1 MSWWDIIPTIAT
13 AIALLTLPGLALS
26 AALDVRGALAFGL
39 APVFSVAMAGVSA
52 VLLSL
57 LGIPWS
63 LASFLLTAA
72 VFLVLAVLVKRLVF
86 RGAWAQVS
94 FRVDSRTVLGAS
106 AGLVLGGVS
115 SAYNLVR
122 IFDHPGNIAQ
132 RYDNVYHLNAVR
144 WVLEQ
149 GDASTLTLGRLLNPD
164 AEFALYPA
172 AWHGLAALIAGA
184 AGQPVPVAINALNLV
199 IASVVWPIGVMLLA
213 RVVFGPRAVLIA
225 IAGLFS
231 AGFAAFPIGLLDFG
245 PLYPNL
251 LSYAIL
257 PAALALVVLILDVG
271 PRDATHR
278 GVIVLAFVAA
288 LAALVLAQPNGF
300 TALLALAVPIGA
312 FRWWRWMASATARKG
327 LRGALLPLLAAGVAV
342 GVFIAIWQALLIGYN
357 TWLPFTRYAS
367 AIGQALTSA
376 PHNRSIPVVIAVCTV
391 AGILLL
397 ARRGRHLWLLGV
409 FTVAVALYAISAA
422 EPRGTLRVVATG
434 SWYQDPQ
441 RLASLLPLPT
451 VLIAAF
457 GAACILTWL
466 WQGLLRLSPTP
477 PRGLQVVAGVVV
489 AVVGVLGGLES
500 QRGAI
505 DEMVL
510 TSREHHAWE
519 GEGTILSL
527 DELALL
533 ERLDDTVPEDA
544 VIGVNPWNGGALA
557 YAISGRSVTQY
568 HMSSGPL
575 PEDIGILAQEI
586 DDATADSEACAVAR
600 EDNVEFVLDFGD
612 YYLLDH
618 PQAKLYPA
626 FDDITDASALEL
638 VDSEGEARL
647 YRVSSCF

>member
-1 MSWWDIIPTIAT
+1 MSWWDTIPTIAT
-13 AIALLTLPGLALS
+13 AIALLTFPGLALS

-39 APVFSVAMAGVSA
+39 APIFSVAMVGVSA

-63 LASFLLTAA
+63 VVSFLLTSV
-72 VFLVLAVLVKRLVF
+72 VFLVLALLIKRLVF
-86 RGAWAQVS
+86 RTAWTHVS
-94 FRVDSRTVLGAS
+94 LRVDLRTALGAS

-122 IFDHPGNIAQ
+122 VFDHPSNIAQ

-149 GDASTLTLGRLLNPD
+149 GDASTLTLGRMLKPD
-164 AEFALYPA
+164 ADFALYPA

-184 AGQPVPVAINALNLV
+184 AGQPVPVAINALNLT

-213 RVVFGPRAVLIA
+213 RVAFGRQATLIA

-231 AGFAAFPIGLLDFG
+231 AGFAAFPMGLLDFG

-251 LSYAIL
+251 LSYAVL
-257 PAALALVVLILDVG
+257 PAALALVILIFGLGSTDTT
-271 PRDATHR
+271 PR
-278 GVIVLAFVAA
+278 GVLVLALVAAIAA
-288 LAALVLAQPNGF
+288 LALAQPNGL
-300 TALLALAVPIGA
+300 TALLALTVPIAA
-312 FRWWRWMASATARKG
+312 FRWWQWIAAASTEKG
-327 LRGALLPLLAAGVAV
+327 LRGILVPLLTAAAFMAL
-342 GVFIAIWQALLIGYN
+342 FIAIWQTLLIGYN

-376 PHNRSIPVVIAVCTV
+376 PHNRSIPIVIAVCTAV
-391 AGILLL
+391 GALLL
-397 ARRGRHLWLLGV
+397 ARRGTQLWLMGV
-409 FTVAVALYAISAA
+409 FAVSVALYAISAA

-466 WQGLLRLSPTP
+466 WQGLLQLSPNP
-477 PRGLQVVAGVVV
+477 PKGLQVVAGVVV
-489 AVVGVLGGLES
+489 AGVAVLGGLES
-500 QRGAI
+500 QRGAV
-505 DEMVL
+505 DEMVVK
-510 TSREHHAWE
+510 SREHHAWE

-557 YAISGRSVTQY
+557 YAISGRSVTQF

-575 PEDIGILAQEI
+575 PEDIAILAQEI
-586 DDATADSEACAVAR
+586 DDATAASEACAVAR
-600 EDNVEFVLDFGD
+600 EDRVEFVLDFGD

-618 PQAKLYPA
+618 PQSELYPA
-626 FDDITDASALEL
+626 FDNITDASALEL